1 MSRKE
6 VETWVDDVLAP
17 LESRGVVETPKPKK
31 ERRFPVDLTALSNHD
46 LRKLQSYF
54 RAMLGYYINQAARAK
69 IAVHRAERQYRKVHQ
84 KWTLK
89 KDPGDRSLTKDS
101 VDALVHEVKEVKEW
115 DETWSIMR
123 ADSIEFESKVEE
135 YRGYLETISREFT
148 CREVDLKYGIE

>member
-17 LESRGVVETPKPKK
+17 LEPRGVTETPKPKK

-54 RAMLGYYINQAARAK
+54 RAMLGYYINQTAITGAA
-69 IAVHRAERQYRKVHQ
+69 VYRAERQYRKVHQ

-89 KDPGDRSLTKDS
+89 KDPGDRSITKDS
-101 VDALVHEVKEVKEW
+101 IDALVHEVKEVKDW
-115 DETWSIMR
+115 DDTWAVLRVDNDM
-123 ADSIEFESKVEE
+123 FKSKVEE
-135 YRGYLETISREFT
+135 YRGYIETISREFT
-148 CREVDLKYGIE
+148 CREVDLKYAVE